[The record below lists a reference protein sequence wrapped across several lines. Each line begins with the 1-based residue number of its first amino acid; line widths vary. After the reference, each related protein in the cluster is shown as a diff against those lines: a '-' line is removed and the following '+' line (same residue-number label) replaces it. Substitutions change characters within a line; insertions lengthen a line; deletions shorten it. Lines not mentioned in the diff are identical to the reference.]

1 MLRRMFVVGVVAMVS
16 TMTLTSVDLG
26 ACGDKFL
33 RPGRSGRWQNY
44 AAMHPAAILL
54 YQSAT
59 AKPEVLK
66 AWQAMLKKA
75 GHKSQ
80 VVQSGDDFTRA
91 VAAGQYDVVIADYS
105 DTAKLNALLQA
116 VPSKPGMLPFLNKP
130 SQALVDEVKRSY
142 QQLLSA
148 KMDQHETLVT
158 IDSLM
163 ELRQKATLTA
173 ATTR

>member
-1 MLRRMFVVGVVAMVS
+1 MLRRAFVVGVVAAMA
-16 TMTLTSVDLG
+16 LTSVDLG

-44 AAMHPAAILL
+44 AAMHPATILL

-59 AKPEVLK
+59 SKPEVMK
-66 AWQAMLKKA
+66 DWQTMLKRA

-80 VVQSGDDFTRA
+80 VVRSGDDFTRA
-91 VAAGQYDVVIADYS
+91 VAAAQYDVVIADYR
-105 DTAKLNALLQA
+105 DAARLNALLQA
-116 VPSKPGMLPFLNKP
+116 VPSKPGMLPFLNNPNK
-130 SQALVDEVKRSY
+130 ALVDVVKRDY

-148 KMDQHETLVT
+148 AMDKHETLVT

-163 ELRQKATLTA
+163 EIRQKATLA
-173 ATTR
+173 AAAGR

>member
-1 MLRRMFVVGVVAMVS
+1 MLRRLLVAGVVATVA
-16 TMTLTSVDLG
+16 LTPIDLG

-44 AAMHPAAILL
+44 AALHPAAILL

-105 DTAKLNALLQA
+105 DAAKLNALLQA

-130 SQALVDEVKRSY
+130 SQALVDEVKRHY

-163 ELRQKATLTA
+163 ERRQKATLTA
-173 ATTR
+173 AATR